1 MDSKVASILEGMGIN
16 TGGGKTAAQQVA
28 EGEKTLYH
36 PQIAKM
42 LGDSGIH
49 INEEE
54 IMGGE
59 GSPLNA
65 PGSAP
70 MYQDDAQGQQANPQQ
85 PQGGMQLKDKGKGSQ
100 DGIQLDQNSGRIETI
115 DDLASKM
122 TEISETMRLVD
133 LTVQTLKSNAKDTT
147 LEAHK
152 NRFRDDIEHLHKL
165 TGKLREALR

>member
-1 MDSKVASILEGMGIN
+1 MDSKVQGILEGMGIN
-16 TGGGKTAAQQVA
+16 TGGGKTAAQEVS
-28 EGEKTLYH
+28 ESEKALFH
-36 PQIAKM
+36 PQIAKL
-42 LGDSGIH
+42 LGESGIP
-49 INEEE
+49 IAEEE

-59 GSPLNA
+59 QSPLNA

-70 MYQDDAQGQQANPQQ
+70 MYQGDAQAQDPNAQQ
-85 PQGGMQLKDKGKGSQ
+85 PQGGMKLKEKGKGSQ
-100 DGIQLDQNSGRIETI
+100 DGIQLNQNSGRIETI
-115 DDLASKM
+115 DDLAAKM

-133 LTVQTLKSNAKDTT
+133 LTVQTLKANAKDST